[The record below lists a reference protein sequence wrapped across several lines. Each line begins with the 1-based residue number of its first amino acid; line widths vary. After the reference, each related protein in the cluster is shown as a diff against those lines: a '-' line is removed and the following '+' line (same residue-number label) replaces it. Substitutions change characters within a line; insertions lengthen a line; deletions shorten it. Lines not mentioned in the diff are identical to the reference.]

1 MIRTAILA
9 VVFLA
14 TPAQADMY
22 KWVDSAGVVHYS
34 DQPPPAANADALK
47 IVMRPASGPSPEAN
61 PRNVLPGRWTQAQG
75 SADYLE
81 MTFTPTGQLAARAK
95 KNQDRLEFAGQWQAN
110 GRDLEMVIA
119 DGTIVNDTRGVQ
131 SISNQR
137 KVSQILEMSDSTLV
151 LRDVK
156 DGSVSRFS
164 KTR

>member
-1 MIRTAILA
+1 MIRIAILTIG
-9 VVFLA
+9 FLA
-14 TPAQADMY
+14 APAQADMY
-22 KWVDSAGVVHYS
+22 KWVDQGGVVHYS
-34 DQPPPAANADALK
+34 DQPPATPNAEALK
-47 IVMRPASGPSPEAN
+47 IVMRPASGSSPEAN
-61 PRNVLPGRWTQAQG
+61 PRTVLPGRWTQAQG

-81 MTFTPTGQLAARAK
+81 MTFTPDGQLAARGK

-119 DGTIVNDTRGVQ
+119 DGTIVNESRGVQ

-137 KVSQILEMSDSTLV
+137 KDSQILEMSDSTLV
-151 LRDVK
+151 LRDAK

>member
-1 MIRTAILA
+1 MKMLLLA
-9 VVFLA
+9 VTFLA
-14 TPAQADMY
+14 VPAYADMY
-22 KWVDSAGVVHYS
+22 KWVDHAGVVHYS
-34 DQPPPAANADALK
+34 DQPPANQAGDALK
-47 IVMRPASGPSPEAN
+47 IVMRPATGPAPESN

-81 MTFTPTGQLAARAK
+81 MTFTPTGQLAARGK
-95 KNQDRLEFAGQWQAN
+95 KNQDRLEFAGQWQSN

-119 DGTIVNDTRGVQ
+119 DGTIINDTRGVQ

-151 LRDVK
+151 LRDAK

>member
-1 MIRTAILA
+1 MIRILILA
-9 VVFLA
+9 TVFLA
-14 TPAQADMY
+14 PPAQADMY
-22 KWVDSAGVVHYS
+22 KWVDRAGVVHYS
-34 DQPPPAANADALK
+34 DQPPPTPNVEALK
-47 IVMRPASGPSPEAN
+47 IVMRPASGPSAEAN

-75 SADYLE
+75 GADYLE
-81 MTFTPTGQLAARAK
+81 MTFAPGGQLAARGK
-95 KNQDRLEFAGQWQAN
+95 KNQDRLEFAGQWQSN

-119 DGTIVNDTRGVQ
+119 DGTIINDTRGVQ

-151 LRDVK
+151 LRDAK